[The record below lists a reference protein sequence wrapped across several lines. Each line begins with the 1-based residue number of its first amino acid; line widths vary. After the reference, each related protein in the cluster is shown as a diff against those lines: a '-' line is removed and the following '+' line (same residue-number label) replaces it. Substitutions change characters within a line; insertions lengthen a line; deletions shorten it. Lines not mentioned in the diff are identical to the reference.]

1 MIPPCHLER
10 SRRRSREICSQ
21 KLQNNNNHN
30 YNIMNTNEK
39 RIGGGYVSPTLETTS
54 VAAEAGFCASCDAT
68 LNGFNDPESVDFD
81 FNN

>member
-1 MIPPCHLER
+1 
-10 SRRRSREICSQ
+10 
-21 KLQNNNNHN
+21 
-30 YNIMNTNEK
+30 MNTNEK